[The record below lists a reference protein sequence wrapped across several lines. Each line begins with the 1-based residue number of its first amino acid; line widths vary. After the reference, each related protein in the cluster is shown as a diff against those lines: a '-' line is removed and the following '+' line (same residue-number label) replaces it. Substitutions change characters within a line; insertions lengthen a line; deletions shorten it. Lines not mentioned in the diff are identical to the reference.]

1 MDQEKKKEFN
11 TEVAHILNQLEADLR
26 LAVSKDERDSIK
38 DAIKF
43 FKKESLRE
51 TREARG

>member
-1 MDQEKKKEFN
+1 MEQEKKKECN
-11 TEVAHILNQLEADLR
+11 AEVAHILNQLEADLR

-43 FKKESLRE
+43 FKKERLKG
-51 TREARG
+51 EAS